1 MGMDVIVKSKI
12 PNLTRELRQ
21 DLSAVVRKAAFDI
34 EGQAKVAAPVDTGA
48 LRASIYVAMRGETD
62 YAQSA
67 AEAQAKQ
74 AGVVLFPANAPGEDL
89 AAHVAVGA
97 SYAAPVEFKRPFLL
111 PAVER
116 VRGPLMAAIK
126 AVLEKA
132 R

>member
-1 MGMDVIVKSKI
+1 MGMDVTVKTKI
-12 PNLTRELRQ
+12 PALTRDLRQ

-34 EGQAKVAAPVDTGA
+34 EGQAKAAAPVDTGA
-48 LRASIYVAMRGETD
+48 LRASIYVALRGETD

-67 AEAQAKQ
+67 AQAQAQ
-74 AGVVLFPANAPGEDL
+74 QPGVALFPQNAPGEDM

-97 SYAAPVEFKRPFLL
+97 SYGAPVEFKRPFLL

-116 VRGPLMAAIK
+116 VRGPLLAAIK
-126 AVLEKA
+126 AVIEKA